1 MQNMLIAFLLNLIF
15 AIGELIGGIF
25 TNSVAITSDAIH
37 DFGDALSIGAA
48 YIMEKRSH
56 KKGDKHYTFGY
67 ARWSVLSAAITS
79 LILVVGS
86 VIVIVSAVM
95 RLINPQPINR
105 DGMLI
110 IAVIGTVINLIAAL
124 LTRHGDTLNKKAINL
139 HMLEDMF
146 GWITVLIGAIIIKFT
161 NMEII
166 DPLMSIAIAL
176 FILFSAAGNLFS
188 ALGILLDKAPKKIKT
203 ERVKKQLLKIKGVEE
218 IHAFR
223 LWQLDETNIMCT
235 LHVVINPKKFE
246 GKHVIREHLHSLGIK
261 HTTIEIE
268 TEDTLC
274 GEDDEIKVAVDT
286 HHHHHH
292 GHSHEHGEPHEH
304 NHEHCEHEHEEHD
317 HDCEEHH
324 EEECEHDHEHEHE
337 KKDESKDEKPERKKG
352 KYASKNVIV

>member
-139 HMLEDMF
+139 HMMEDMF

-176 FILFSAAGNLFS
+176 FIFVSAAGNLFS
-188 ALGILLDKAPKKIKT
+188 ALAILLDKAPKKIKT
-203 ERVKKQLLKIKGVEE
+203 TRVKKQLLKIKGVEE

-223 LWQLDETNIMCT
+223 LWQLDETNIICT

-246 GKHVIREHLHSLGIK
+246 GKQVIREYLHSLGIQ

-268 TEDTLC
+268 TEDDLC
-274 GEDDEIKVAVDT
+274 GEDDEIKVVVDA

-292 GHSHEHGEPHEH
+292 GH
-304 NHEHCEHEHEEHD
+304 
-317 HDCEEHH
+317 HH
-324 EEECEHDHEHEHE
+324 H
-337 KKDESKDEKPERKKG
+337 
-352 KYASKNVIV
+352 

>member
-1 MQNMLIAFLLNLIF
+1 MKNMLIAFLLNLIF

-48 YIMEKRSH
+48 YCMEKRSH

-67 ARWSVLSAAITS
+67 ARWSVLSAVITS
-79 LILVVGS
+79 TILVIGS
-86 VIVIVSAVM
+86 VIVIISAVM
-95 RLINPQPINR
+95 RIINPQPLNY

-110 IAVIGTVINLIAAL
+110 IAIIGTVINLAAAL

-139 HMLEDMF
+139 HLLEDAL
-146 GWITVLIGAIIIKFT
+146 GWIAVLIGAIAIKIT
-161 NMEII
+161 KLEII

-176 FILFSAAGNLFS
+176 FIFVSAAGNLFS
-188 ALGILLDKAPKKIKT
+188 ALAILLDKAPKKIKT
-203 ERVKKQLLKIKGVEE
+203 TRVKKQLLKIKGVEE

-223 LWQLDETNIMCT
+223 LWQLDETNIICT

-246 GKHVIREHLHSLGIK
+246 GKQVIREYLHSLGIQ

-268 TEDTLC
+268 TEDDLC
-274 GEDDEIKVAVDT
+274 GEDDEIKVVVDA

-292 GHSHEHGEPHEH
+292 GHNHDHDHEHAEHEHAEH
-304 NHEHCEHEHEEHD
+304 NHEGEEHCHDEACEHG
-317 HDCEEHH
+317 
-324 EEECEHDHEHEHE
+324 HE
-337 KKDESKDEKPERKKG
+337 KHEDDKDNKPERKSG